1 MKNPIKTQDVFY
13 SWLCACLM
21 ASATVLGQTNSPGP
35 HLVCD
40 EPLFDYGVKP
50 NSSEIDHEFVI
61 RNTGDLPLVISQVR
75 SGCGCT
81 RAQLSQNTLAPGSN
95 AVLSARL
102 SLRGVV
108 GPKQTHIY
116 LHSND
121 PVSPVFQCKMTGS
134 AVIDPS
140 VIPPPPATPAPPE
153 VERDL
158 TAFPPE
164 ITVNPSEKAPLGNVH
179 YVIVRGKND
188 QPFNVTNVVVIPPA
202 FPARLHSMKSVWSR
216 LKVGPIT
223 ADSLGSGAVVRVYTD
238 MPGAMPLDIP
248 VSEVKRP

>member
-1 MKNPIKTQDVFY
+1 MKNLIKTQKVF
-13 SWLCACLM
+13 SCWLCACLV
-21 ASATVLGQTNSPGP
+21 ASAPVLGQTNSPRAR
-35 HLVCD
+35 LVCD
-40 EPLFDYGVKP
+40 EPLFDYGIRP
-50 NSSEIDHEFVI
+50 NSIEVDHNFVI

-108 GPKQTHIY
+108 GPKQTNIY

-121 PVSPVFQCKMTGS
+121 PVSPVFQCKMAGS
-134 AVIDPS
+134 AVMDPS
-140 VIPPPPATPAPPE
+140 AVPPAPAMPAPPV

-158 TAFPPE
+158 TAFPSE
-164 ITVNPSEKAPLGNVH
+164 ISVDPLEKAPLGSVH
-179 YVIVRGKND
+179 YVIVRGKNE

-202 FPARLHSMKSVWSR
+202 FPARLHSLKSVWAR

-223 ADSLGSGAVVRVYTD
+223 PASLGSGTVVRVYTD

-248 VSEVKRP
+248 VRQVRSP

>member
-1 MKNPIKTQDVFY
+1 VLEQVEAAPDEITTLNAIGADRDHD
-13 SWLCACLM
+13 WDR
-21 ASATVLGQTNSPGP
+21 ATVDCL
-35 HLVCD
+35 
-40 EPLFDYGVKP
+40 
-50 NSSEIDHEFVI
+50 
-61 RNTGDLPLVISQVR
+61 
-75 SGCGCT
+75 
-81 RAQLSQNTLAPGSN
+81 RARDARVPV
-95 AVLSARL
+95 VLSTRL

-121 PVSPVFQCKMTGS
+121 PQNPVFQCKMAGS

-140 VIPPPPATPAPPE
+140 VIPPSPATPAPPP

-164 ITVNPSEKAPLGNVH
+164 ITVDPAEKAPLGNVH

-188 QPFNVTNVVVIPPA
+188 QPFNVTNVVVMPPA

-238 MPGAMPLDIP
+238 MPGAAPLEIP
-248 VSEVKRP
+248 VKPARSP

>member
-1 MKNPIKTQDVFY
+1 MKTPFKTQEALCR
-13 SWLCACLM
+13 WLCACLVV
-21 ASATVLGQTNSPGP
+21 SATVLGQTNLPRP
-35 HLVCD
+35 RLVCD
-40 EPLFDYGVKP
+40 EPLFDYGIKP
-50 NSSEIDHEFVI
+50 NSIEIEHDFVI
-61 RNTGDLPLVISQVR
+61 RNTGDLPLIISQVR

-121 PVSPVFQCKMTGS
+121 PENPVFQCKMAGS

-140 VIPPPPATPAPPE
+140 VKPPPPATPAPPV

-158 TAFPPE
+158 SSFPPE
-164 ITVNPSEKAPLGNVH
+164 ITIDPSETVPLGNVH

-202 FPARLHSMKSVWSR
+202 FPARLHSMKQVWAR

-223 ADSLGSGAVVRVYTD
+223 PASLGSGAVVRVYTD

-248 VSEVKRP
+248 VRPVRSP